1 MNTIL
6 SIALGFNI
14 GVILILIAE
23 LREKSNLLAIKRE
36 HTKIVEEM
44 VEYLNDTS
52 ILPDNYP
59 VFPTYFYR
67 CDGKK
72 ITSEIKGTVL
82 DLKKDLRAKG
92 LEANAIT
99 KYSFK

>member
-23 LREKSNLLAIKRE
+23 LREKSNLLAIKKE
-36 HTKIVEEM
+36 YIDSMEEWF
-44 VEYLNDTS
+44 EYLKYTS
-52 ILPDNYP
+52 ILPDDYP
-59 VFPTYFYR
+59 VFPTYLYR

-72 ITSEIKGTVL
+72 ITSEIK
-82 DLKKDLRAKG
+82 RHCARP
-92 LEANAIT
+92 
-99 KYSFK
+99 